1 MVGWKRYFY
10 SIIGWEY
17 DERPSQETLN
27 GRKELLKQIKKSN
40 LKLNNVC
47 EVKDN
52 PQIIPTKT
60 KIKKK
65 KERKKRKKSIN

>member
-10 SIIGWEY
+10 SILGWEY

-27 GRKELLKQIKKSN
+27 SRKELLKQIKKSN

-47 EVKDN
+47 EVKDY
-52 PQIIPTKT
+52 PQIIPSKT

-65 KERKKRKKSIN
+65 RRGKKRRKSIN